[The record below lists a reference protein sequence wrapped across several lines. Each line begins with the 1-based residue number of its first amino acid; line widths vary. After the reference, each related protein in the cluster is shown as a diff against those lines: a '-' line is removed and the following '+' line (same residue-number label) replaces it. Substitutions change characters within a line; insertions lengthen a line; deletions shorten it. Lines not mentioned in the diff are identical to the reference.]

1 MEALTN
7 KLHLGDFTSNATTS
21 AAIPKYYG
29 ETLLKLG
36 HSHPDIVVLTG
47 DLSPA
52 TECDLFRDSF
62 PERFFTPGIAEANM
76 IGIASGMARSGD
88 HPFVHTFSVFLAR
101 RALDQIAMQVAYPNL
116 NIKLCG
122 FLPGLTTLLG
132 VSHQAIEDNAIMR
145 SLPNMVIVEPCG
157 ARQIESAVRAAANH
171 DGPVYLRMHRP
182 SKPMFEGEPL
192 MPLEIGEGQLLKTG
206 NDAILFAMGHMVDKA
221 MAASNNLTQK
231 GLKVAVANIHTLKP
245 LDIDFIINEARSSS
259 AVVTVENHSING
271 GLGSAIAET
280 LLEGGISRKFK
291 RIGIED
297 TFAEGGSTEFLFDKY
312 GLSST
317 KIEDTVIALLEK
329 GS

>member
-1 MEALTN
+1 MTD
-7 KLHLGDFTSNATTS
+7 KLHLGDFTSNAATS
-21 AAIPKYYG
+21 AEIPKYYG

-36 HSHPDIVVLTG
+36 QLHPDIVVLTG

-52 TECDLFRDSF
+52 TECDLFRDTF

-88 HPFVHTFSVFLAR
+88 RPFVHTFSVFLAR

-145 SLPNMVIVEPCG
+145 SLPNMVIIEPCG
-157 ARQIESAVRAAANH
+157 ASQIESAVRAAANY

-182 SKPMFEGEPL
+182 SKPMAEGETL
-192 MPLEIGEGQLLKTG
+192 MPLEIGKGQLLKNGT
-206 NDAILFAMGHMVDKA
+206 DAIIFSMGHMVDKA
-221 MAASNNLTQK
+221 MTASENLSQN

-245 LDIDFIINEARSSS
+245 LDIDFIIDKAKPTA
-259 AVVTVENHSING
+259 AVVTVENHSVIG
-271 GLGSAIAET
+271 GLGSAVAET
-280 LLEGGISRKFK
+280 LLEAGISRKFK

-312 GLSST
+312 ELSST
-317 KIEDTVIALLEK
+317 KIENTIKSLLNIY
-329 GS
+329 